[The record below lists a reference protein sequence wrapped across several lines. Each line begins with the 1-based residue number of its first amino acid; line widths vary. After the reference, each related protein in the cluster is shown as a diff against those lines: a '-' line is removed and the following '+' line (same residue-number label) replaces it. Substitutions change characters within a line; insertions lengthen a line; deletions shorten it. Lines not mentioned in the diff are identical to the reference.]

1 MLANYLFFLLKVDVA
16 EMFAEVWDTHSDVS
30 RVTAVNEAQVHLLC
44 CAVLAETESIFVK
57 EYRFSNARD
66 RSEQDEQ
73 GRGY

>member
-30 RVTAVNEAQVHLLC
+30 RVTAVNETQVHLLC
-44 CAVLAETESIFVK
+44 CAVLARTESIFVK
-57 EYRFSNARD
+57 EFRFSNAQD

-73 GRGY
+73 G